1 MSGVTG
7 AVLAAIAAV
16 FATIGFI
23 MFGKPKAT
31 ESGTR
36 TATEQVI
43 QPDPVRPD
51 PIQPMPSSIIEPEA
65 LPVGDASV
73 DPWADEQPSSEQ
85 PSSEQSDA
93 LTLDT
98 VEQPEETYAAI
109 GLDGSNESSNEVA
122 DETPMVEDRSEVIEL
137 NLDEATQVNEP
148 LQSEFTVPT
157 TRYSSVAKFA
167 VSPMVQQVPFAAI
180 HDPQRPSS
188 PELQTLSQQILAWG
202 SSGTA
207 ENLKTVI
214 SYDKHPDAL
223 IRRYVAVAIGQAASQ
238 GTIGSDIQSAIP
250 VLEALTL
257 DSDVKVQKMALKSL
271 NSIQR

>member
-31 ESGTR
+31 ESSTR

-51 PIQPMPSSIIEPEA
+51 PVQSVPSPTFEPEA

-73 DPWADEQPSSEQ
+73 DPWADEPQSNGQQPSEQ
-85 PSSEQSDA
+85 PFGEQSDA
-93 LTLDT
+93 LTLDS
-98 VEQPEETYAAI
+98 VEQPEETYAAV
-109 GLDGSNESSNEVA
+109 GSDVSNEVSTEVA
-122 DETPMVEDRSEVIEL
+122 DEAPIEL
-137 NLDEATQVNEP
+137 NLDEATQVAEP
-148 LQSEFTVPT
+148 VQSEFSIPTV
-157 TRYSSVAKFA
+157 RYSSTASKFA
-167 VSPMVQQVPFAAI
+167 VSPAVQQVPFAAI

-238 GTIGSDIQSAIP
+238 GTIGPEIQSAIP

-257 DSDVKVQKMALKSL
+257 DSDAKVQKVALKSL
-271 NSIQR
+271 NNIQR